1 MTKVGLYAIG
11 TSTTLESNKSHRPI
25 AILRSRAKS
34 HCACVSGLAQF
45 LVVSLSP
52 AGHAAGPAWSRP
64 RDIHGT
70 VLASLLGFPRSGLGC
85 GPCPEAHLA
94 RAPSR
99 SSYFDAGRCFSAVDA
114 RAEESPTRL
123 AMDERPNHQSVHA
136 LSLRTTARPAYQPL
150 EPRAPVKMRACD
162 VLRVCLPNRMWL
174 RRPMALVGTPAVG
187 ARARD
192 ANGLQQRFV
201 FPTDQVL
208 PSCKPRG
215 SPWAWG
221 RRHGVPSPAWM
232 GVAAHGVLP
241 LVALGTASPT
251 SL

>member
-1 MTKVGLYAIG
+1 MAG
-11 TSTTLESNKSHRPI
+11 
-25 AILRSRAKS
+25 
-34 HCACVSGLAQF
+34 F
-45 LVVSLSP
+45 
-52 AGHAAGPAWSRP
+52 AGHAAGHAWSRP
-64 RDIHGT
+64 RDIRWT

-114 RAEESPTRL
+114 IAEESPTRL

-150 EPRAPVKMRACD
+150 EPRTPVKMLARD

-174 RRPMALVGTPAVG
+174 RRPMTLVGTTAVG

-192 ANGLQQRFV
+192 ANGLQQRFA
-201 FPTDQVL
+201 FPKDHKHGQSRLCWLSHKFVGNSL
-208 PSCKPRG
+208 DMPSLKLRKIG
-215 SPWAWG
+215 T
-221 RRHGVPSPAWM
+221 
-232 GVAAHGVLP
+232 LP
-241 LVALGTASPT
+241 L
-251 SL
+251 